1 MIEGPYKLPKGWRWV
16 RLGEVCEIIMG
27 QSPPSKSYNTA
38 GRGLPFFQGKADFGE
53 IYPTPR
59 VWCDAPKKIARMNDI
74 LISVRAPVGAVN
86 IAKDTCCIGR
96 GLAALRLKAECE
108 LFWLFCYLKF
118 IEKYLAEKGSG
129 STFKAITKKDIENL
143 FIPLPPLDEQK
154 RIVARVEEL
163 MSKIKEVKKLREET
177 KKQTE
182 LLWQSVLAETFP
194 QPGTQLPNGWRWV
207 RLGEIAIVF
216 SGTWGKDPSSQGN
229 DEEALVR
236 VIRVS
241 DIKETLTIDYA
252 SVPWRCVTQKE
263 VKRLALRDGD
273 VIVVKSSGS
282 QAKVIS
288 GRAALFEQQSEIFLP
303 SNFVFAVR
311 CNAKEVSP
319 RFLWSW
325 LNSEP
330 LKQVIKQMVA
340 TFTYPNLKKSDY
352 VNLPI
357 PLPPLEEQK
366 RIANYL
372 QEVHEKIQ
380 ELKEVQAKTEEEI
393 KLLEQSI
400 LEKAFRGEL

>member
-1 MIEGPYKLPKGWRWV
+1 MIEGPYKLPEGWRWV

-27 QSPPSKSYNTA
+27 QSPPSKSYNPA

-108 LFWLFCYLKF
+108 LFWLFWYLKF

-154 RIVARVEEL
+154 RIVARIEEL
-163 MSKIKEVKKLREET
+163 MDRIKEAKKLRQET

-182 LLWQSVLAETFP
+182 LLWQSVLVETFP
-194 QPGTQLPNGWRWV
+194 QPGTQLPEGWRWV
-207 RLGEIAIVF
+207 RLGEVFKLKNGKFIRTTDLQAEGNIPVYGSNGLLGFTTNPLLTKGRTIVIGRVGACGAINVVDAPC
-216 SGTWGKDPSSQGN
+216 W
-229 DEEALVR
+229 
-236 VIRVS
+236 IS
-241 DIKETLTIDYA
+241 DNAMFVANWFIECDIEYVA
-252 SVPWRCVTQKE
+252 F
-263 VKRLALRDGD
+263 ALRNIDFSFFIKKGAQPS
-273 VIVVKSSGS
+273 IS
-282 QAKVIS
+282 QELIYN
-288 GRAALFEQQSEIFLP
+288 IF
-303 SNFVFAVR
+303 
-311 CNAKEVSP
+311 
-319 RFLWSW
+319 
-325 LNSEP
+325 
-330 LKQVIKQMVA
+330 
-340 TFTYPNLKKSDY
+340 
-352 VNLPI
+352 I

-366 RIANYL
+366 RIANFL